1 MLEALF
7 VGVKTPG
14 FPTLIVAVTLLAG
27 VQLMSLGMIGEYI
40 GRIFA
45 EVKRRPLYII
55 SERVG
60 VEPMP
65 PRAGAPPTITPSH
78 DG

>member
-1 MLEALF
+1 
-7 VGVKTPG
+7 
-14 FPTLIVAVTLLAG
+14 VAVTLLAG
-27 VQLMSLGMIGEYI
+27 VQLMSLGMIGEYV

-55 SERVG
+55 AERVG

-65 PRAGAPPTITPSH
+65 PRSGAPPTLAPRQQ
-78 DG
+78 G